1 MPKRTLSAIVLALCV
16 AAASA
21 AVDINKADQAE
32 LEKVK
37 GIGPSLSQRIL
48 DERGKRAFKDWADVI
63 ERLKGVGAGSAARL
77 SAGGLTVGGN
87 AYAGAASR
95 SRPAAAASGTGG
107 RSAASAVTAASGAG
121 DRR

>member
-1 MPKRTLSAIVLALCV
+1 MLKKTLSAIVLAIC

-32 LEKVK
+32 LETVK

-48 DERGKRAFKDWADVI
+48 DERGKRAFRDWDDVI

-77 SAGGLTVGGN
+77 SAGGLTVGGSPYAN
-87 AYAGAASR
+87 AAAPR
-95 SRPAAAASGTGG
+95 PRPAAAASG
-107 RSAASAVTAASGAG
+107 AG
-121 DRR
+121 SRR